1 MIVVDGAEPGDYAAK
16 KQRTRKNKPSG
27 KRVGPKQTKLT
38 LGTADCG
45 YCEMN
50 SGAGTTQA
58 WLVQN
63 VSGLFL
69 CHVNLILTDRVW

>member
-1 MIVVDGAEPGDYAAK
+1 V
-16 KQRTRKNKPSG
+16 
-27 KRVGPKQTKLT
+27 T

-63 VSGLFL
+63 VSGLLL
-69 CHVNLILTDRVW
+69 CHVNSILTGRVW